1 MSIENWI
8 QMSVPIVGIVLA
20 VVSASL
26 SYLYAKR
33 SQLRADELR
42 LKEKSYLDYIKALS
56 NNVISDNQKEAK
68 GKLSDAHNH
77 ILLIGSAS
85 VVTKLRKFSKFIAID
100 NYNSEH
106 FTIDEHDRL
115 LTDLIKAMRKD
126 LYKGRSVNKDYP
138 IVSLSGSKGK
148 NK

>member
-8 QMSVPIVGIVLA
+8 QISVPIIGIVIA

-26 SYLYAKR
+26 SYYYAKC
-33 SQLRADELR
+33 SQLRADESR

-56 NNVISDNQKEAK
+56 NNVISYNQKEAK

-77 ILLIGSAS
+77 ILLIGSAG
-85 VVTKLRKFSKFIAID
+85 VVMRLREFSKFIAIE

-115 LTDLIKAMRKD
+115 LTELIKSMRRD
-126 LYKGRSVNKDYP
+126 LYKGRNVNKDYP
-138 IVSLSGSKGK
+138 IVSLSGSQGK
-148 NK
+148 RQ